1 MKIEEVLNENSIHLD
16 KDLTSKKEV
25 FDYLCSSL
33 YQNGMISD
41 KNTFQEKVYDREALS
56 VTGLIDGVAIP
67 HGVSDAVNQPS
78 VAFVRTKK
86 EIEWESIDG
95 KKIKYIFLLAIPNN
109 TKDDVHIKMLSE
121 LARSL
126 MDQNVISKLEYVET
140 ADELLNLLKKGGSQS

>member
-1 MKIEEVLNENSIHLD
+1 MKIEEVLNEKSIHLD
-16 KDLTSKKEV
+16 KDLTSKDEV

-41 KNTFQEKVYDREALS
+41 KKIFQNKVYDREALS

-67 HGVSDAVNQPS
+67 HGVSDVVVKPC

-86 EIEWESIDG
+86 GIEWESIDG
-95 KKIKYIFLLAIPNN
+95 NKIRYIFLLAITDN

-126 MDQNVISKLEYVET
+126 MDQSVISKLGYVET
-140 ADELLNLLKKGGSQS
+140 ADELLNLLKKGGNRS

>member
-1 MKIEEVLNENSIHLD
+1 MKIEEVLNEKSIYLD
-16 KDLTSKKEV
+16 KDLTSKDEV

-41 KNTFQEKVYDREALS
+41 KKIFQNKVYDREALS

-67 HGVSDAVNQPS
+67 HGVSDVVVKPC

-86 EIEWESIDG
+86 GIEWESIDG
-95 KKIKYIFLLAIPNN
+95 NKIRYIFLLAIPDN

-126 MDQNVISKLEYVET
+126 MDQSVISKLGYVET
-140 ADELLNLLKKGGSQS
+140 ADELLNLLKKGGNRS

>member
-16 KDLTSKKEV
+16 KDLTSKKEF
-25 FDYLCSSL
+25 FDYFCSSL

-41 KNTFQEKVYDREALS
+41 KNAFQEKVYDREALS

>member
-1 MKIEEVLNENSIHLD
+1 MKIEEVLNEKSIHLD
-16 KDLTSKKEV
+16 KDLTSKDEV

-41 KNTFQEKVYDREALS
+41 KKIFQNKVYDREALS

-67 HGVSDAVNQPS
+67 HGVSDVVVKPC

-86 EIEWESIDG
+86 GIEWESIDG
-95 KKIKYIFLLAIPNN
+95 NKIRYIFLLAIPDNM
-109 TKDDVHIKMLSE
+109 KDDVHIKMLSE

-126 MDQNVISKLEYVET
+126 MDQSVISKLGYVET
-140 ADELLNLLKKGGSQS
+140 ADELLNLLKKGGNRS